1 MVKLLAD
8 PTQTHFYLVPDDVK
22 LPPGD
27 LIVTSMSGVVFNV
40 ERADMARF
48 EVPEEQARAVAER
61 RLALM
66 DVVMR
71 ELSAYAAIVLA
82 VSRELEL
89 PAPTPSGMLREA
101 LAIGDLTVEQLIA
114 DPPAGLDQL
123 AQRVRN
129 LATAK
134 VMALVAEQ
142 KGG

>member
-1 MVKLLAD
+1 MVKILSDA
-8 PTQTHFYLVPDDVK
+8 TQTHFYLVPDDAR
-22 LPPGD
+22 LDPGD
-27 LIVTSMSGVVFNV
+27 LVVFSMSGATFNV
-40 ERADMARF
+40 ERGDIAPY

-101 LAIGDLTVEQLIA
+101 LALDDLTFERLVA
-114 DPPAGLDQL
+114 DPQAGLDRL
-123 AQRVRN
+123 AERVRA

-134 VMALVAEQ
+134 VTALVAEH
-142 KGG
+142 KGR